1 MSLRWIVAFSAAE
14 RQSEKGGPG
23 TEKCAGRVLGSQG
36 IRRAA
41 GRTRRRPVK
50 FYVVEP
56 ETVAMTDVLRHPFS
70 LFLMNPHTRV
80 HRAPLQR

>member
-1 MSLRWIVAFSAAE
+1 MADCGPSFAKPKLTATLYGDFQFLHRTFTVSHKHLILRALVCH
-14 RQSEKGGPG
+14 Q
-23 TEKCAGRVLGSQG
+23 
-36 IRRAA
+36 
-41 GRTRRRPVK
+41 